1 LIPDHRD
8 QHATLAE
15 GIFQVLSEVDSQW
28 NRVHVFENYI
38 PGKTLQKSL
47 VNPSRNVGAIIPA
60 IGNKHASA
68 PVTLYRWKTRRLWLL
83 RWRLANTRRFA
94 TLVFEGFKK
103 KKSDSR
109 YDYYANAPCDP
120 CDIGL
125 ALFRRVRRLPKR
137 DR

>member
-1 LIPDHRD
+1 M
-8 QHATLAE
+8 
-15 GIFQVLSEVDSQW
+15 LSEVDSQW

-38 PGKTLQKSL
+38 LGKALQKAL
-47 VNPSRNVGAIIPA
+47 GNPSRNVGAIVPA
-60 IGNKHASA
+60 VGNKHASA
-68 PVTLYRWKTRRLWLL
+68 RITLYRWKAHRLWLL
-83 RWRLANTRRFA
+83 CRRFA
-94 TLVFEGFKK
+94 NARSVSSLVFGRFKK